1 MRVQQASGL
10 LSFEHFSEPILSRKK
25 FNRRLITSVVVGLG
39 ILTFSLI
46 LGMIGYKYIV
56 GVEGWDDAFYNASM
70 ILTGMG
76 PVIDGSIKLTSAA
89 KIFSGIYA
97 IYSGVAFLSGITI
110 VFSPLIHRF
119 LHCFHVDS
127 KN

>member
-1 MRVQQASGL
+1 MRLQQATGFM
-10 LSFEHFSEPILSRKK
+10 SFEHHSEPVISKAK
-25 FNRRLITSVVVGLG
+25 FNRRLQLSIIVGLA
-39 ILTFSLI
+39 ILTFSLGI
-46 LGMIGYKYIV
+46 GMLGYKYIV

-76 PVIDGSIKLTSAA
+76 PVVDSSIKLTSGA
-89 KIFSGIYA
+89 KFFSGVYA

-119 LHCFHVDS
+119 LHCLHADS
-127 KN
+127 K

>member
-10 LSFEHFSEPILSRKK
+10 LSFEHFSEPILSKSK
-25 FNRRLITSVVVGLG
+25 FNQRLQKSIIVGVG
-39 ILTFSLI
+39 ILIFSL
-46 LGMIGYKYIV
+46 LMGMVGYKYII

-76 PVIDGSIKLTSAA
+76 PVVDGSIKLTSAA
-89 KIFSGIYA
+89 KIFSGLYA

-119 LHCFHVDS
+119 LHCFHIDS
-127 KN
+127 KS